1 MIDTL
6 VGFVVRVLGLA
17 DKDRKDREAR
27 ARLEREVADAQR
39 VAVEAQAKADRLRER
54 LARSRPES

>member
-39 VAVEAQAKADRLRER
+39 VAVEAQARADRLRER
-54 LARSRPES
+54 LARSRPEG

>member
-1 MIDTL
+1 MIGTL

-17 DKDRKDREAR
+17 GKDRKDREAR
-27 ARLEREVADAQR
+27 ARLEREAADAQR

-54 LARSRPES
+54 LARSRPEG

>member
-39 VAVEAQAKADRLRER
+39 VAVEAQARADRLRER
-54 LARSRPES
+54 LARSRPEV